1 MIFLSRK
8 HRQGFLDEMNFIFS
22 NSLIFH
28 GVMET
33 QVLESTDFLE
43 KKFTFYFF
51 PQKIIILE
59 KIVVGNSISF
69 WKNYL
74 PVFMFLFSDFE
85 IGLVTSSLGQYFY
98 VFPSVWPVLAAGTSI
113 FEITVHDLY
122 TLIS

>member
-69 WKNYL
+69 
-74 PVFMFLFSDFE
+74 
-85 IGLVTSSLGQYFY
+85 
-98 VFPSVWPVLAAGTSI
+98 
-113 FEITVHDLY
+113 
-122 TLIS
+122 